1 MPRVSAH
8 QVADILIQHAIDTE
22 AGELLTNMKLQKL
35 LYYAQGCHLAVFGEP
50 LFDDAIEAWT
60 YGPVVPTVYQT
71 YKVCGRQPIEMPA
84 GDANAVN
91 RDLADFLSVIAETF
105 GQFSALALMKMTHKE
120 APWASAYQSGLNA
133 PISMDHLAAFVRE
146 RWLRGDFNQTE
157 DDLDYDLA
165 RKLKNAEA
173 EAEQLPSES
182 GDDVLAWL
190 DKVGEGQPS

>member
-1 MPRVSAH
+1 MPRASAH
-8 QVADILIQHAIDTE
+8 QVADFLIQHAIDTE
-22 AGELLTNMKLQKL
+22 EGELLTNMKLQKL

-60 YGPVVPTVYQT
+60 YGPVVPKVYQT
-71 YKVCGRQPIEMPA
+71 YKVCGRQPI
-84 GDANAVN
+84 
-91 RDLADFLSVIAETF
+91 DFLSVIAETF
-105 GQFSALALMKMTHKE
+105 GEFSALALMKMTHKE

-146 RWLRGDFNQTE
+146 RWLRGDLNQTE

-165 RKLKNAEA
+165 QKLKNAEA
-173 EAEQLPSES
+173 EAKQLPSET

-190 DKVGEGQPS
+190 DKLREKQPS